1 MQPNSPSLRAV
12 SLTLALLS
20 LAAACS
26 KDAAGSAAG
35 AEGTRS
41 GAAAQ
46 QGRPAGGGAAAA
58 GGAAGGA
65 RGPGGA
71 GGRPS
76 PSITLSATDVAT
88 VAPMTIEDGVALTGD
103 LHPLETIDVRAR
115 IEGDLMAVYVREGD
129 QVSAGQLLARFE
141 ASEQESS
148 RASAEADRVAANAEL
163 ANAQWTLE
171 QNQSLFKAGAIAERD
186 LKNAQ
191 QAVATA
197 QARLAAAAARL
208 RASGNEAR
216 DTRVVAPASG
226 VVEKRLVD
234 GGVHLARGAPMFT
247 VVRSGTL
254 ELAAAVPA
262 RQATAVRPG
271 QIVHFVADARRFDG
285 KVARV
290 SPTIDPATRAVT
302 VYVQVPNPGNTLR
315 GGTFATGRVVS
326 RTLTNVLAVPTSA
339 MRQGQED
346 GKPFVYRIDGKT
358 INPAPVQLGA
368 VDEQLGVAQ
377 VTDGLQNGD
386 KVIIGNVGT
395 LGRGMQVTIAGA
407 ERQRA
412 PGQQGPR
419 P

>member
-1 MQPNSPSLRAV
+1 MRTNSSTLRAV
-12 SLTLALLS
+12 PLALVLLS

-26 KDAAGSAAG
+26 KDAAGSSAG
-35 AEGTRS
+35 GEGAR
-41 GAAAQ
+41 GGGAAQ
-46 QGRPAGGGAAAA
+46 QGAPSGAREGGAAGSARGPAGGG
-58 GGAAGGA
+58 
-65 RGPGGA
+65 GP

-76 PSITLSATDVAT
+76 PSITLAATDVAT
-88 VAPMTIEDGVALTGD
+88 VTPMTIEDGVALTGD
-103 LHPLETIDVRAR
+103 LHPLETIDVRSR
-115 IEGDLMAVYVREGD
+115 IEGDLMEVYVREGE
-129 QVSAGQLLARFE
+129 QVAAGQLLARFE
-141 ASEQESS
+141 ASAQESS

-163 ANAQWTLE
+163 ANAEWTLE

-186 LKNAQ
+186 LKTSQ

-197 QARLAAAAARL
+197 RARLAAAAARL

-216 DTRVVAPASG
+216 DTRIVAPASG
-226 VVEKRLVD
+226 VLEKRLVD
-234 GGVHLARGAPMFT
+234 AGVHLSRGAPMFT
-247 VVRSGTL
+247 IVRSGTL

-326 RTLTNVLAVPTSA
+326 RTLENVVAVPTA
-339 MRQGQED
+339 ALRQGQED

-358 INPAPVQLGA
+358 LNVAPVQLGA

-377 VTDGLQNGD
+377 VTEGLQNGD
-386 KVIIGNVGT
+386 KVIVGNVGT
-395 LGRGMQVTIAGA
+395 LGRGMQVTIAGT
-407 ERQRA
+407 ERPQARK
-412 PGQQGPR
+412 P
-419 P
+419 